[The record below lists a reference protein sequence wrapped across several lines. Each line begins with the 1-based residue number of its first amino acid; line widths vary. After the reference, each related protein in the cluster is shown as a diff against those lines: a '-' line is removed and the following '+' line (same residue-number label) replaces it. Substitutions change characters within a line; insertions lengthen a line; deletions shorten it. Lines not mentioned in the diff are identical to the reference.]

1 MVKSSTFEEEEV
13 EEMRA
18 SLVHEG
24 WQASEALPEKW
35 MMKGGSGKDHNSIK
49 FVNEVGEKFEST
61 RAALDHVKSRSGVEA
76 ADVEKLCRFTRL
88 VKVKTNKEL
97 ESAGTEKKI
106 MNKIGQ
112 DVKSLNDDT
121 VVRFAINGRDDDD
134 WREDD
139 ALPEGWKTK
148 DCNPVKNIADH
159 EAFLTP
165 SGKHL
170 SSRLALIDQLKK
182 EGLDSEWIDRARSGL
197 GQFGW
202 VQDPRLPRGFL
213 RRENFGKTEFYTE
226 SCKRVE
232 GQAKLLELLL
242 QEGYGFKVGLSLYF
256 EICC

>member
-1 MVKSSTFEEEEV
+1 MVKSSSFEEEEV

-61 RAALDHVKSRSGVEA
+61 RAALDHVKARSAVKA
-76 ADVEKLCRFTRL
+76 SDVEKLCRFTRL

-97 ESAGTEKKI
+97 ESAGTKKK
-106 MNKIGQ
+106 MMSKI
-112 DVKSLNDDT
+112 DVKSVNDDT
-121 VVRFAINGRDDDD
+121 ARVAINGGDDDD

-148 DCNPVKNIADH
+148 NCNPVKNKADH

-182 EGLDSEWIDRARSGL
+182 EGVDSEWIDRARSGL

-202 VQDPRLPRGFL
+202 VQDPRLLRGFL
-213 RRENFGKTEFYTE
+213 RRENFGKTEFYTA

-242 QEGYGFKVGLSLYF
+242 QEGYGFKVVFSLYF

>member
-1 MVKSSTFEEEEV
+1 MVKASTFEEEEV

-88 VKVKTNKEL
+88 VKTNKEM
-97 ESAGTEKKI
+97 ESAGTEKK
-106 MNKIGQ
+106 MMSKIGQ
-112 DVKSLNDDT
+112 DVKSVND
-121 VVRFAINGRDDDD
+121 GGGDDDD

-148 DCNPVKNIADH
+148 NCNPVKNKADH

-232 GQAKLLELLL
+232 GHAKLLELLL
-242 QEGYGFKVGLSLYF
+242 QEGYGFKVVLSL
-256 EICC
+256 

>member
-1 MVKSSTFEEEEV
+1 MVKASTFEEEEV

-35 MMKGGSGKDHNSIK
+35 MMKGGGGKDHNSIK

-61 RAALDHVKSRSGVEA
+61 RAALDHVKSRSAVEA
-76 ADVEKLCRFTRL
+76 GDVEKLCRFTRL
-88 VKVKTNKEL
+88 VKVNKEL
-97 ESAGTEKKI
+97 ESAGTEKKM

-112 DVKSLNDDT
+112 NVKSVNDDT
-121 VVRFAINGRDDDD
+121 ARFAISGGDDDD

-139 ALPEGWKTK
+139 ELPEGWKTK
-148 DCNPVKNIADH
+148 NCNPVKNKADH

-170 SSRLALIDQLKK
+170 TSRLALIDQLKK

-202 VQDPRLPRGFL
+202 VQDPRLPKGFL
-213 RRENFGKTEFYTE
+213 RRENSGKTEFYTE

-242 QEGYGFKVGLSLYF
+242 QEGYGFKVVLSLYF

>member
-1 MVKSSTFEEEEV
+1 MVKASTFEEEEV

-61 RAALDHVKSRSGVEA
+61 RAALDHVKSRSAVEA
-76 ADVEKLCRFTRL
+76 GDVVKLSRFTRL
-88 VKVKTNKEL
+88 VKVKANKEL
-97 ESAGTEKKI
+97 ESARTEKKM

-148 DCNPVKNIADH
+148 DCNPVKNKADH

-182 EGLDSEWIDRARSGL
+182 EGVDSECIDRARSGL

-202 VQDPRLPRGFL
+202 AQDPRLPRGFL

-242 QEGYGFKVGLSLYF
+242 QEGYGFKVVLSLYF